1 MSHQQ
6 ITVSGG
12 VVIQIIARNIPRRI
26 IYRSEQL
33 VLKIVDKQR
42 LNGMRAKVIQRKKRW
57 LSYRVNHNYRLLV
70 RRSCCHSG
78 PYYCVSHDEFEF
90 WAKQ

>member
-1 MSHQQ
+1 
-6 ITVSGG
+6 
-12 VVIQIIARNIPRRI
+12 
-26 IYRSEQL
+26 
-33 VLKIVDKQR
+33 
-42 LNGMRAKVIQRKKRW
+42 MRAKVIQRKKRW
-57 LSYRVNHNYRLLV
+57 LSYRVNRNYRLLV

>member
-57 LSYRVNHNYRLLV
+57 LSYRVNRNYRLLV
-70 RRSCCHSG
+70 RRSCCHQG
-78 PYYCVSHDEFEF
+78 EI
-90 WAKQ
+90 